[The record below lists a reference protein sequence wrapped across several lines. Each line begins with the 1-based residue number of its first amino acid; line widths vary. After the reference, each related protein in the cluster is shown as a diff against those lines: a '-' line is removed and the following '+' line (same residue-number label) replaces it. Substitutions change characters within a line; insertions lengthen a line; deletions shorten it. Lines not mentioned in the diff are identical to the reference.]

1 MTWKNPKQFIAKEPE
16 KHKLKA
22 AELKNNMEGEKFT
35 NTSITIKG
43 LLGLIEAKDIA
54 IPEIQR
60 PFVWKNS
67 QVRDLI
73 DSLYKGYPTG
83 YIILWKNPNVKLKDG
98 TVSSGRKVIID
109 GQQRIT
115 ALMAAVAARKVF
127 NSEFKETPIKI
138 AFNPF
143 AALEFQNGNSEAEI
157 FAVQTPAHLKSK
169 HWIPD
174 IAEIFSTKFSSWIFI
189 PQYIE
194 QNPEMSGDNLQ
205 MVLNKLKGV
214 EATQIGVIELSEKL
228 DIDVVT
234 DIFIRINS
242 KGTPLS
248 QGDFVMSKMAADEVH
263 GGNTLRKLIDYFS
276 HLAVVPTYFEYIKN
290 NDMDFASTPYLQKLA
305 WLADDKETV
314 YDPDCDDVIRVA
326 FMHKLKRA
334 KLANLVQLLTGR
346 DFETREFKEEI
357 VEDTFKKMYD
367 GVLNVISQHNFTQF
381 MIAIK
386 SAGFI
391 SNKMVNSNMA
401 MDFAYTIHLLLLESD
416 VPVADR
422 KRIVQKWYVLSV
434 LTGRYSS
441 SPESA
446 FARDIRQISEQGV
459 PAMLKSIEDA
469 ILSENFWNVA
479 VPQDLTM
486 TSTNNPTYL
495 VYLAA
500 QVYLNDISLLSTNI
514 TVRELI
520 NLGGDVHH
528 VFPKQYLINNHYA
541 KNQYNQEGNYA
552 YLDRPVN
559 ESIGKKAPKEYFNI
573 ALNQCHTKTA
583 KCGSIIDEKQ
593 LRKNLADNCI
603 PESIFEMEH
612 EDYTSFLEQ
621 RRMLMANKIR
631 KYYESL

>member
-1 MTWKNPKQFIAKEPE
+1 MDS
-16 KHKLKA
+16 
-22 AELKNNMEGEKFT
+22 EKFT

-98 TVSSGRKVIID
+98 TMSSGKKVIMD

-115 ALMAAVAARKVF
+115 ALMTAVAARKVF
-127 NSEFKETPIKI
+127 NSEFKECRVKI
-138 AFNPF
+138 AFDPF
-143 AALEFQNGNSEAEI
+143 AALDYIHGNSEAEI

-169 HWIPD
+169 RWIPD
-174 IAEIFSTKFSSWIFI
+174 IADIFSSSFSSWTFI
-189 PQYIE
+189 PNYIAE
-194 QNPEMSGDNLQ
+194 NPEMSGDNLQ
-205 MVLNKLKGV
+205 TVLNKLKGI
-214 EATQIGVIELSEKL
+214 ETTQIGVIELSEKL

-248 QGDFVMSKMAADEVH
+248 QGDFVMSKMAADEIH
-263 GGNTLRKLIDYFS
+263 GGNTLRKVIDYFS
-276 HLAVVPTYFEYIKN
+276 HLAVVPTYYEFIKN
-290 NDMDFASTPYLQKLA
+290 NDKSFAATPYLSKLA
-305 WLADDKETV
+305 WLANDKETV
-314 YDPDCDDVIRVA
+314 YDPGCDDVIRVA

-346 DFETREFKEEI
+346 DFDTREFREEI
-357 VEDTFKKMYD
+357 IEDTFKQMYD

-381 MIAIK
+381 MIAVK

-391 SNKMVNSNMA
+391 SSKLVNSNMA
-401 MDFAYTIHLLLLESD
+401 LDFAYTVHLLLQDSD
-416 VPVADR
+416 VPVAER

-446 FARDIRQISEQGV
+446 FARDIRQITEQGI

-469 ILSENFWNVA
+469 TLSDNFWRVA
-479 VPQDLTM
+479 VPQNLTM

-500 QVYLNDISLLSTNI
+500 QVYFNDVSLLSANI

-528 VFPKQYLINNHYA
+528 VFPKQYLINNGYS
-541 KNQYNQEGNYA
+541 KNLYNQDGNYA

-559 ESIGKKAPKEYFNI
+559 ESIGKKAPKEYFPE
-573 ALNQCHTKTA
+573 ALAQCKTKQAT
-583 KCGSIIDEKQ
+583 CGSIIDEAQ
-593 LRKNLADNCI
+593 LYNNLAMNCI
-603 PESIFEMEH
+603 PMDVFNMDH
-612 EDYTSFLEQ
+612 KDYSRFLDE
-621 RRMLMANKIR
+621 RRSMMADKIR
-631 KYYESL
+631 RYYESL

>member
-1 MTWKNPKQFIAKEPE
+1 MD
-16 KHKLKA
+16 
-22 AELKNNMEGEKFT
+22 GEKFT

-98 TVSSGRKVIID
+98 TISSGKKVIID

-115 ALMAAVAARKVF
+115 ALMTAIAAQKIF
-127 NSEFKETPIKI
+127 NSEFKETRVKI

-143 AALEFQNGNSEAEI
+143 AALDFQNGDSEAEI

-174 IAEIFSTKFSSWIFI
+174 IAEIFSTNFSSWTFI

-205 MVLNKLKGV
+205 KVLNQLKGI
-214 EATQIGVIELSEKL
+214 ESTQIGVIELSEKL

-248 QGDFVMSKMAADEVH
+248 QGDFVMSKMAADESH
-263 GGNTLRKLIDYFS
+263 EGNTLRKLIDYFS
-276 HLAVVPTYFEYIKN
+276 HLSVVPTYYDYIKN
-290 NDMDFASTPYLQKLA
+290 NDSAFAATPYLPKLA

-314 YDPDCDDVIRVA
+314 YDPGCDDVIRVA

-357 VEDTFKKMYD
+357 VEDTFKKMYE

-391 SNKMVNSNMA
+391 SEKLVNSNMA
-401 MDFAYTIHLLLLESD
+401 MDFAYTIHLLLQESE
-416 VPVADR
+416 VPVAER

-446 FARDIRQISEQGV
+446 FARDIRQITEQGV

-479 VPQDLTM
+479 VPQNLTM

-500 QVYLNDISLLSTNI
+500 QVYFNDVSLLSTNI

-541 KNQYNQEGNYA
+541 KNLYNQDGNYA

-573 ALNQCHTKTA
+573 ALKQCQTKVA
-583 KCGSIIDEKQ
+583 ECGSIIEEVQ
-593 LRKNLADNCI
+593 LYNNLADNCI
-603 PESIFEMEH
+603 PNDVFEMGH
-612 EDYTSFLEQ
+612 EQYGTFLEK
-621 RRMLMANKIR
+621 RRFLMAKKIR

>member
-1 MTWKNPKQFIAKEPE
+1 MDS
-16 KHKLKA
+16 
-22 AELKNNMEGEKFT
+22 EKFT

-98 TVSSGRKVIID
+98 TMSSGKKVIID

-115 ALMAAVAARKVF
+115 ALMTAVAARKVF
-127 NSEFKETPIKI
+127 NSEFKECRVKI
-138 AFNPF
+138 AFDPF
-143 AALEFQNGNSEAEI
+143 AALDYIHGNSEAEI

-169 HWIPD
+169 RWIPD
-174 IAEIFSTKFSSWIFI
+174 IADIFSSSFSSWTFI
-189 PQYIE
+189 PNYIAE
-194 QNPEMSGDNLQ
+194 NPEMSGDNLQ
-205 MVLNKLKGV
+205 TVLNKLKGI
-214 EATQIGVIELSEKL
+214 ETTQIGVIELSEKL

-248 QGDFVMSKMAADEVH
+248 QGDFVMSKMAADEIH
-263 GGNTLRKLIDYFS
+263 GGNTLRKVIDYFS
-276 HLAVVPTYFEYIKN
+276 HLAVVPTYYEFIKN
-290 NDMDFASTPYLQKLA
+290 NDKSFAATPYLSKLA
-305 WLADDKETV
+305 WLANDKETV
-314 YDPDCDDVIRVA
+314 YDPRCDDVIRVA

-334 KLANLVQLLTGR
+334 KLVNLVQLLTGR
-346 DFETREFKEEI
+346 DFDTREFREEI
-357 VEDTFKKMYD
+357 IEDTFKQMYD

-381 MIAIK
+381 MIAVK

-391 SNKMVNSNMA
+391 SSKLVNSNMA
-401 MDFAYTIHLLLLESD
+401 LDFAYTVHLLLQDSD
-416 VPVADR
+416 VPVAER

-446 FARDIRQISEQGV
+446 FARDIRQITEQGI

-469 ILSENFWNVA
+469 TLSDNFWRVA
-479 VPQDLTM
+479 VPQNLTM

-500 QVYLNDISLLSTNI
+500 QVYFNDVSILSANI

-528 VFPKQYLINNHYA
+528 VFPKQYLINNGYS
-541 KNQYNQEGNYA
+541 KNLYNQDGNYA

-559 ESIGKKAPKEYFNI
+559 ESIGKKAPKEYFPE
-573 ALNQCHTKTA
+573 ALAQCKTKQAT
-583 KCGSIIDEKQ
+583 CGSIIDEAQ
-593 LRKNLADNCI
+593 LYNNLAMNCI
-603 PESIFEMEH
+603 PMDVFNMDH
-612 EDYTSFLEQ
+612 KDYSRFLDE
-621 RRMLMANKIR
+621 RRSMMADKIR
-631 KYYESL
+631 RYYESL

>member
-1 MTWKNPKQFIAKEPE
+1 MDS
-16 KHKLKA
+16 
-22 AELKNNMEGEKFT
+22 EKFT

-98 TVSSGRKVIID
+98 TISSGKKVIID

-115 ALMAAVAARKVF
+115 ALMTAVAAQKVF
-127 NSEFKETPIKI
+127 NSDFKESRVKI

-143 AALEFQNGNSEAEI
+143 AALEYCNGDSEAEM
-157 FAVQTPAHLKSK
+157 FAVQTPAHVKSK
-169 HWIPD
+169 NWIPD
-174 IAEIFSTKFSSWIFI
+174 ISEIFSTKFSSWTFI

-194 QNPEMSGDNLQ
+194 ENPEMTGDDLQ
-205 MVLNKLKGV
+205 KVLNMLKNI
-214 EATQIGVIELSEKL
+214 ETTQIGVIELSEKL

-248 QGDFVMSKMAADEVH
+248 QGDFVMSKMAADEQH

-276 HLAVVPTYFEYIKN
+276 HLAVVPTYYEYIKN
-290 NDMDFASTPYLQKLA
+290 NDTGFASTPYLQKLA

-314 YDPDCDDVIRVA
+314 YDPGCDDVIRVA

-357 VEDTFKKMYD
+357 VEDTFKKMYE

-391 SNKMVNSNMA
+391 SNKMVTSNMA
-401 MDFAYTIHLLLLESD
+401 LDFAYTIHLLLQESD
-416 VPVADR
+416 VPVAER
-422 KRIVQKWYVLSV
+422 KRIVQKWYILSV
-434 LTGRYSS
+434 LTGRYSN
-441 SPESA
+441 SPETV
-446 FARDIRQISEQGV
+446 FAKDIRQISEQGV
-459 PAMLKSIEDA
+459 TNALKAIEDA
-469 ILSENFWNVA
+469 TLSDNFWEVA
-479 VPQDLTM
+479 IPQNLAM
-486 TSTNNPTYL
+486 TSTNNPSYL

-500 QVYLNDISLLSTNI
+500 QVYFNDISLLSSNI

-528 VFPKQYLINNHYA
+528 VFPKQYLINNHFT
-541 KNQYNQEGNYA
+541 KNQYNQDANYA

-559 ESIGKKAPKEYFNI
+559 ESIGKKAPREYFNT
-573 ALNQCHTKTA
+573 ALNQCETKVA
-583 KCGSIIDEKQ
+583 LCGSIIDNE
-593 LRKNLADNCI
+593 LLMKNLEMNCI
-603 PESIFEMEH
+603 PSDVFDMEFQ
-612 EDYTSFLEQ
+612 DYPRFLEE
-621 RRMLMANKIR
+621 RRLLMAKKIR
-631 KYYESL
+631 KYYENL

>member
-1 MTWKNPKQFIAKEPE
+1 MN
-16 KHKLKA
+16 
-22 AELKNNMEGEKFT
+22 GEKFT

-60 PFVWKNS
+60 PFVWRNI

-98 TVSSGRKVIID
+98 TVSSGKKVIID

-115 ALMAAVAARKVF
+115 ALMTAIASQKVF
-127 NSEFKETPIKI
+127 NSEFKECRVKI

-143 AALEFQNGNSEAEI
+143 AALDYMNGDSEAEI

-169 HWIPD
+169 NWIPD
-174 IAEIFSTKFSSWIFI
+174 IAEIFSTEFSSWTFI
-189 PQYIE
+189 PKYIE
-194 QNPEMSGDNLQ
+194 QNPEISGDDLQ
-205 MVLNKLKGV
+205 KVLNLLKGI
-214 EATQIGVIELSEKL
+214 ETTQIGVIELSEKL

-248 QGDFVMSKMAADEVH
+248 QGDFVMSKMAADEIH
-263 GGNTLRKLIDYFS
+263 GGNTLRKIIDYFA
-276 HLAVVPTYFEYIKN
+276 HLAVVPTYYEYIKN
-290 NDMDFASTPYLQKLA
+290 NDSNFAATPYLQKLA

-314 YDPDCDDVIRVA
+314 YDPGCDDIIRVA

-334 KLANLVQLLTGR
+334 KLSNLVQLLTGR

-357 VEDTFKKMYD
+357 VEDSFKSMYD

-391 SNKMVNSNMA
+391 SNKMVTSNMA
-401 MDFAYTIHLLLLESD
+401 LDFAYTIHLLLQDSD
-416 VPVADR
+416 VPVAER

-446 FARDIRQISEQGV
+446 FARDIRQISEQGI
-459 PAMLKSIEDA
+459 PTMLKSIEDA

-500 QVYLNDISLLSTNI
+500 QVYFNDISFLSTNI

-528 VFPKQYLINNHYA
+528 VFPKQYLINNKFA
-541 KNQYNQEGNYA
+541 KNQYNQDANYA

-573 ALNQCHTKTA
+573 ALNQCQTKIA
-583 KCGSIIDEKQ
+583 ECGSIIDEAQ
-593 LRKNLADNCI
+593 LYRNLEANSI
-603 PESIFEMEH
+603 PEDVFNMEH
-612 EDYTSFLEQ
+612 QDYSSFLEK
-621 RRMLMANKIR
+621 RRLLMAKKIR

>member
-1 MTWKNPKQFIAKEPE
+1 MDS
-16 KHKLKA
+16 
-22 AELKNNMEGEKFT
+22 EKFT

-98 TVSSGRKVIID
+98 TISSGKKVIID

-115 ALMAAVAARKVF
+115 ALMTAVAAQKVF
-127 NSEFKETPIKI
+127 NSEFKESRIKI

-143 AALEFQNGNSEAEI
+143 AALDYCNGDSEAEM
-157 FAVQTPAHLKSK
+157 FAVQTPAHVKSK
-169 HWIPD
+169 NWIPD
-174 IAEIFSTKFSSWIFI
+174 ISEIFSTDYCSWTFI
-189 PQYIE
+189 PKYIE
-194 QNPEMSGDNLQ
+194 DNPEMSGNDLQ
-205 MVLNKLKGV
+205 KVLNLLKNI
-214 EATQIGVIELSEKL
+214 ETTQIGVIELSEKL

-248 QGDFVMSKMAADEVH
+248 QGDFVMSKMAADEQH
-263 GGNTLRKLIDYFS
+263 GGNTLRKIIDYFS
-276 HLAVVPTYFEYIKN
+276 HLAVVPTYYEYIKN
-290 NDMDFASTPYLQKLA
+290 NDTSFASTPYLQKLA

-314 YDPDCDDVIRVA
+314 YDPGCDDVIRVA

-346 DFETREFKEEI
+346 DFETREFREEI
-357 VEDTFKKMYD
+357 VEDTFKKMYE

-381 MIAIK
+381 MLAIK

-391 SNKMVNSNMA
+391 SSKMVTSNMA
-401 MDFAYTIHLLLLESD
+401 LDFAYTIHLLLQESD
-416 VPVADR
+416 VPVAER

-446 FARDIRQISEQGV
+446 FARDIRQITEQGV
-459 PAMLKSIEDA
+459 PSMLKAIENA
-469 ILSENFWNVA
+469 TLSENFWGVA
-479 VPQDLTM
+479 VPQNLTM

-500 QVYLNDISLLSTNI
+500 QVFFNDTSLLSSNI

-520 NLGGDVHH
+520 SLGGDVHH

-541 KNQYNQEGNYA
+541 KNLYNQDANYA

-559 ESIGKKAPKEYFNI
+559 ESIGKRSPKEYFNL
-573 ALNQCHTKTA
+573 ALKQCETKSCE
-583 KCGSIIDEKQ
+583 CGSIIDKDQ
-593 LRKNLADNCI
+593 LLRNLEANSI
-603 PESIFEMEH
+603 PTNVFNMGH
-612 EDYTSFLEQ
+612 EDYSHFLEE
-621 RRMLMANKIR
+621 RRLLMANKIR

>member
-1 MTWKNPKQFIAKEPE
+1 MDE
-16 KHKLKA
+16 
-22 AELKNNMEGEKFT
+22 EKFH
-35 NTSITIKG
+35 NTQITIKG

-98 TVSSGRKVIID
+98 TISSGKKVIID

-115 ALMAAVAARKVF
+115 ALMTSIAAQKVF
-127 NSEFKETPIKI
+127 NSEFRETRIKI

-143 AALEFQNGNSEAEI
+143 AALDYLNGDSEAEM
-157 FAVQTPAHLKSK
+157 FAVTTPAHCKSN

-174 IAEIFSTKFSSWIFI
+174 IAEIFSTEFCSWLFI

-194 QNPEMSGDNLQ
+194 KNPEMGGNTLQ
-205 MVLNKLKGV
+205 KILNQLRGI
-214 EATQIGVIELSEKL
+214 ESTSIGVIELSDRL

-263 GGNTLRKLIDYFS
+263 GGNTLRKIIDYFS
-276 HLAVVPTYFEYIKN
+276 HLAVVPSYFEYIKN
-290 NDMDFASTPYLQKLA
+290 NDTSFAATPYLQKLA

-314 YDPDCDDVIRVA
+314 YDPGCDDVIRVA

-334 KLANLVQLLTGR
+334 KLSNLVQLLTGR

-357 VEDTFKKMYD
+357 VEDTFNKMYD
-367 GVLNVISQHNFTQF
+367 GVANVISQHNFTQF

-391 SNKMVNSNMA
+391 SSKMVTSNMA
-401 MDFAYTIHLLLLESD
+401 LDFAYTIYLLLQESD
-416 VPVADR
+416 VPVAER

-446 FARDIRQISEQGV
+446 FARDIRQITEQGV
-459 PAMLKSIEDA
+459 PAMLKAIEDA
-469 ILSENFWNVA
+469 TLSENFWNVA
-479 VPQDLTM
+479 VPQNLAM

-500 QVYLNDISLLSTNI
+500 QVFFNDTSLLSSNI

-520 NLGGDVHH
+520 SLGGDVHH

-541 KNQYNQEGNYA
+541 KNQYNQDANYA

-573 ALNQCHTKTA
+573 ALNQCETKVSE
-583 KCGSIIDEKQ
+583 CGSIIDKEQ
-593 LRKNLADNCI
+593 LMNNLSMNCI
-603 PESIFEMEH
+603 PSTVFDM
-612 EDYTSFLEQ
+612 DYNNYYEFLEE
-621 RRMLMANKIR
+621 RRLLMANKIQ
-631 KYYESL
+631 KFYESL